1 MIDKKLLSDVISQIN
16 LTLSPDALDN
26 FDRFAYL
33 LTETNK
39 TLNLTAITE
48 PREIVTKHF
57 ADSLTLLDVGIPENA
72 KVIDVGTGGG
82 FPALPLLIARN
93 DIDITM
99 IDGANKKLNFVRS
112 VCEDLALDAEII
124 HCRAEELGKDTDYR
138 EQYDVA
144 TARAVSA
151 LNVIAEYCLPFV
163 KVGGTFL
170 AMKSAKADEEL
181 EAAKKAIKLLGGE
194 IVKVCKYD
202 IADCGERNIIVIKK
216 ISQTPSKYPRAS
228 AKIAKQPL

>member
-1 MIDKKLLSDVISQIN
+1 MIDKKLLSDVVSEIN
-16 LTLSPDALDN
+16 VALSPDALDN
-26 FDRFAYL
+26 FDRFACL

-48 PREIVTKHF
+48 PKEIVTKHF
-57 ADSLTLLDVGIPENA
+57 ADSLTLIDVGIPENA

-82 FPALPLLIARN
+82 FPALPLLISRN

-112 VCEDLALDAEII
+112 VCEDLGFDAEIL
-124 HCRAEELGKDTDYR
+124 HCRAEELGKDADYR

-194 IVKVCKYD
+194 IVRVCKYD

>member
-1 MIDKKLLSDVISQIN
+1 MIDKKLLSDVVSEIN
-16 LTLSPDALDN
+16 VTLSPDVLDN

-112 VCEDLALDAEII
+112 VCEDLKLDAEVI
-124 HCRAEELGKDTDYR
+124 HCRAEELGKDKDYR

-170 AMKSAKADEEL
+170 AMKSAKAEEEL
-181 EAAKKAIKLLGGE
+181 DAAKKAIKLLGGE
-194 IVKVCKYD
+194 VVKVCKYD

>member
-1 MIDKKLLSDVISQIN
+1 MIDKKLLSDVVSEIN
-16 LTLSPDALDN
+16 VTLSPEALDN

-48 PREIVTKHF
+48 PKEIVTKHF

-82 FPALPLLIARN
+82 FPALPLLISRN

-112 VCEDLALDAEII
+112 VCEDLEN
-124 HCRAEELGKDTDYR
+124 ELK
-138 EQYDVA
+138 
-144 TARAVSA
+144 
-151 LNVIAEYCLPFV
+151 
-163 KVGGTFL
+163 
-170 AMKSAKADEEL
+170 
-181 EAAKKAIKLLGGE
+181 
-194 IVKVCKYD
+194 
-202 IADCGERNIIVIKK
+202 KK
-216 ISQTPSKYPRAS
+216 IRF
-228 AKIAKQPL
+228 

>member
-1 MIDKKLLSDVISQIN
+1 MIDKKLLSDVVSQIN
-16 LTLSPDALDN
+16 VTLSPDVLDN

-39 TLNLTAITE
+39 NLNLTAITE
-48 PREIVTKHF
+48 PKEIVTKHF

-112 VCEDLALDAEII
+112 VCEDLKLDAEVI
-124 HCRAEELGKDTDYR
+124 HCRAEELGKDKDYR

-170 AMKSAKADEEL
+170 AMKSAKAEEEL
-181 EAAKKAIKLLGGE
+181 DAAKKAIKLLGGE
-194 IVKVCKYD
+194 VVKVCKYD